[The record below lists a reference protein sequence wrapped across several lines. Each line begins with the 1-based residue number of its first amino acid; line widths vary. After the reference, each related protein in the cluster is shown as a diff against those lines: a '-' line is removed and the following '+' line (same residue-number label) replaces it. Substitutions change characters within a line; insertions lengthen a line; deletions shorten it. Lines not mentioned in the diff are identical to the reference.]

1 MSAYKQF
8 NSSDIIVSPL
18 EVNKGYRSTIVPIV
32 SSSGG
37 YGLIT
42 YGVNDYSSSFD
53 RIDAEG
59 YSNQIERY
67 LGQKIGYNHR
77 HNYETGT
84 YTTYKES
91 SIYNSIKQLYYTN
104 YISGSKNSNGDFVM
118 SDASLPYF
126 RPDGVVTG
134 SNYNTIYDNY
144 RQTDLLEQK
153 TYPNPT
159 GTVGEY
165 RSGTP
170 DIAVL
175 SFPTNIFGDMIQPGS
190 FKFDWGGYGSS
201 TSASFLD
208 DGEGRVISSSGAIVG
223 NIIYTHGMVVITD
236 PHDDLFGYGEQ
247 DYNYSQYGKDNFASR
262 DFFMG
267 FVSGSN
273 MTASISSSYTFY
285 ETQYKVTIGE
295 SEFNYSQNPSSISG
309 SDGIPFNFI
318 TGSYFTPY
326 VSTVGLYN
334 DAHELLA
341 VGKLAKPLPTSK
353 TTDTTILINID
364 RH

>member
-8 NSSDIIVSPL
+8 NSSDIIISPL
-18 EVNKGYRSTIVPIV
+18 EVSKGYRSTIVPLI

-37 YGLIT
+37 YSFIT
-42 YGVNDYSSSFD
+42 YGVGEYSQSLSILQSS
-53 RIDAEG
+53 G
-59 YSNQIERY
+59 YTNQVERY
-67 LGQKIGYNHR
+67 LGQKIGFDHKENYSSGIYNS
-77 HNYETGT
+77 
-84 YTTYKES
+84 YKES
-91 SIYNSIKQLYYTN
+91 SIYNSIKQLYYSN
-104 YISGSKNSNGDFVM
+104 FISGSTNNNGDFVM
-118 SDASLPYF
+118 SNASLPYF

-153 TYPNPT
+153 TFPTASNPD
-159 GTVGEY
+159 
-165 RSGTP
+165 RAGTP

-175 SFPTNIFGDMIQPGS
+175 SIPTNIFGDKIQPGS
-190 FKFDWGGYGSS
+190 FRFNFGENGSS
-201 TSASFLD
+201 ASGSFLD
-208 DGEGRVISSSGAIVG
+208 DGEGRVLSSSGAIVG
-223 NIIYTHGMVVITD
+223 NIIYTHGIIAITN
-236 PHDDLFGYGEQ
+236 PHPDKFGYGEQ
-247 DYNYSQYGKDNFASR
+247 DYSFSNYGNDNDYSR
-262 DFFMG
+262 DFFKG
-267 FVSGSN
+267 FISGSDLDV
-273 MTASISSSYTFY
+273 SISSSYTFF

-309 SDGIPFNFI
+309 SDGVPFNFI

-326 VSTVGLYN
+326 VTTVGLYN

>member
-18 EVNKGYRSTIVPIV
+18 EVNKGYRSTIVPLI

-37 YGLIT
+37 YAFIT
-42 YGVNDYSSSFD
+42 YGVGKYSESLS
-53 RIDAEG
+53 RLNNSG
-59 YSNQIERY
+59 YTNEVERY
-67 LGQKIGYNHR
+67 LGQKIDYN
-77 HNYETGT
+77 NPKNLSTGI
-84 YTTYKES
+84 YNKYKES

-104 YISGSKNSNGDFVM
+104 FLSGSLNENGDYVM

-153 TYPNPT
+153 TYPEPVNDSPDID
-159 GTVGEY
+159 
-165 RSGTP
+165 GTP

-175 SFPTNIFGDMIQPGS
+175 SFPTNMFGDMIQPGS
-190 FKFDWGGYGSS
+190 FKFDFGEYGSS
-201 TSASFLD
+201 RSGSFTD
-208 DGEGRVISSSGAIVG
+208 DGEGRVLSSSGAVVG
-223 NIIYTHGMVVITD
+223 NIIYPHGIVAITN
-236 PHDDLFGYGEQ
+236 PHPDKFGYGEQ
-247 DYNYSQYGKDNFASR
+247 DYSFSNYGKDNFASR
-262 DFFMG
+262 DFFKG
-267 FVSGSN
+267 FISGSN
-273 MTASISSSYTFY
+273 LTASISSSYTFY

-295 SEFNYSQNPSSISG
+295 SEFNYSQNPSSQTG
-309 SDGIPFNFI
+309 SRGVPINFI
-318 TGSYFTPY
+318 TSSYFSPY
-326 VSTVGLYN
+326 VSSVGLYN
-334 DAHELLA
+334 NAYELLA
-341 VGKLAKPLPTSK
+341 VGKLSQPLPTSN

>member
-18 EVNKGYRSTIVPIV
+18 EVNKGYRSTIVPIL

-37 YGLIT
+37 YGLIS
-42 YGVNDYSSSFD
+42 YGENAYSSSFD
-53 RIDAEG
+53 RIDALG
-59 YSNQIERY
+59 YNNQIERY
-67 LGQKIGYNHR
+67 LGQKIRYGHPQ
-77 HNYETGT
+77 NYETGT
-84 YTTYKES
+84 YTKYKES
-91 SIYNSIKQLYYTN
+91 SIYHSIKQLYYTN
-104 YISGSKNSNGDFVM
+104 YISGSQNSNGDYVM
-118 SDASLPYF
+118 SNANLPYF
-126 RPDGVVTG
+126 GSDGVITG

-153 TYPNPT
+153 TFPNPT

-165 RSGTP
+165 RAGTP

-175 SFPTNIFGDMIQPGS
+175 SFPSNMFGDMIQPGS
-190 FKFDWGGYGSS
+190 FEFEFGGYGSS
-201 TSASFLD
+201 ASCSFSD
-208 DGEGRVISSSGAIVG
+208 DGEGRIFSSSGALVG
-223 NIIYTHGMVVITD
+223 NIIYTHGIAVITD
-236 PHDDLFGYGEQ
+236 PHAGVFGYGEQ
-247 DYNYSQYGKDNFASR
+247 DYSYSQYGKDNFASR

-285 ETQYKVTIGE
+285 ETQYKVTVGE

-309 SDGIPFNFI
+309 SNGIPHNFI

-326 VSTVGLYN
+326 ISTIGLYN

>member
-18 EVNKGYRSTIVPIV
+18 EVNKGYRSTIVPII

-37 YGLIT
+37 YGFIS
-42 YGVNDYSSSFD
+42 YGTGKYSESLDRLDSS
-53 RIDAEG
+53 G
-59 YSNQIERY
+59 YTNQVERY
-67 LGQKIGYNHR
+67 LGQKIDYNNSQ
-77 HNYETGT
+77 NYSTGI
-84 YTTYKES
+84 YNKYKES
-91 SIYNSIKQLYYTN
+91 SIYNSIKQLYYSN
-104 YISGSKNSNGDFVM
+104 FISGSTDSNGDFVM

-153 TYPNPT
+153 TFPTASNPD
-159 GTVGEY
+159 
-165 RSGTP
+165 RDGTP

>member
-18 EVNKGYRSTIVPIV
+18 EVNKGYRSTVVPIV

-37 YGLIT
+37 YSFIS
-42 YGVNDYSSSFD
+42 YGVGKYSESLERNDAF
-53 RIDAEG
+53 G
-59 YSNQIERY
+59 YTNKVERY
-67 LGQKIGYNHR
+67 LGQKIDYGNAN
-77 HNYETGT
+77 NYSTGI

-104 YISGSKNSNGDFVM
+104 YISGSLDSNGDFIM

-153 TYPNPT
+153 YFPSPPKI
-159 GTVGEY
+159 GGEF
-165 RSGTP
+165 RDGTP

-175 SFPTNIFGDMIQPGS
+175 SFPSNIFGDKIQPGS
-190 FKFDWGGYGSS
+190 FEFDFGEYKSSPSGSYI
-201 TSASFLD
+201 D
-208 DGEGRVISSSGAIVG
+208 DGEGRVLSSSGAVVG
-223 NIIYTHGMVVITD
+223 NIIYSHGMVVITNPHPD
-236 PHDDLFGYGEQ
+236 PFGYGLQ
-247 DYNYSQYGKDNFASR
+247 DYSFSNYGRNEESR

-285 ETQYKVTIGE
+285 ETQYKVTVGE

-309 SDGIPFNFI
+309 SDGIPHNFI

-326 VSTVGLYN
+326 ISTIGLYN

>member
-18 EVNKGYRSTIVPIV
+18 EVNKGYKFNIVPIL

-37 YGLIT
+37 YSFISFGE
-42 YGVNDYSSSFD
+42 GSYSESLE
-53 RIDAEG
+53 RIDAYG
-59 YSNQIERY
+59 YNDQVERY
-67 LGQKIGYNHR
+67 IGKNIDYNSKY
-77 HNYETGT
+77 NYSSGL
-84 YTTYKES
+84 YSSFKES

-104 YISGSKNSNGDFVM
+104 YASGSVDSNGDLVM
-118 SDASLPYF
+118 SDANLPYF

-134 SNYNTIYDNY
+134 SNYNTIYENY

-153 TYPNPT
+153 TLRTRKSKP
-159 GTVGEY
+159 GT
-165 RSGTP
+165 S
-170 DIAVL
+170 DMAVL
-175 SFPTNIFGDMIQPGS
+175 SIPANVFGDKIQPGS
-190 FKFDWGGYGSS
+190 FKFDFGAYGASSGGSY
-201 TSASFLD
+201 TD
-208 DGEGRVISSSGAIVG
+208 DGEGRILSQSGDVVG
-223 NIIYTHGMVVITD
+223 NIIYTHGVIAITN
-236 PHDDLFGYGEQ
+236 PHPDKFGYGNNP
-247 DYNYSQYGKDNFASR
+247 YKYSNYGDDNQISR
-262 DFFMG
+262 DFYKG
-267 FVSGSN
+267 FISGSN
-273 MTASISSSYTFY
+273 LTASLSSSYTFY

-318 TGSYFTPY
+318 TGSYFSPY

-334 DAHELLA
+334 NANELLA

>member
-18 EVNKGYRSTIVPIV
+18 EVNKGYRSTIVPLI

-37 YGLIT
+37 YGFIS
-42 YGVNDYSSSFD
+42 YGVGEYSQSLDRLDSS
-53 RIDAEG
+53 G
-59 YSNQIERY
+59 YTNQVERY
-67 LGQKIGYNHR
+67 LGQKINYNNPQ
-77 HNYETGT
+77 NYSTGI
-84 YTTYKES
+84 YNKYKES
-91 SIYNSIKQLYYTN
+91 SIYNSIKQLYYSN
-104 YISGSKNSNGDFVM
+104 FISGSTDSNGDFVM

-153 TYPNPT
+153 TFPTASNPD
-159 GTVGEY
+159 
-165 RSGTP
+165 RDGTP

-175 SFPTNIFGDMIQPGS
+175 SFPTNMFGDMIQPGS
-190 FKFDWGGYGSS
+190 FRFDFGTYGSS
-201 TSASFLD
+201 ASGSFLD
-208 DGEGRVISSSGAIVG
+208 DGEGRILSSSGALVG
-223 NIIYTHGMVVITD
+223 NIIYTHGIAVITD
-236 PHDDLFGYGEQ
+236 PHADVFGYGEQ
-247 DYNYSQYGKDNFASR
+247 DYSYSQYGKDNFASR

-318 TGSYFTPY
+318 TGSYFSPY

-334 DAHELLA
+334 NANELLA